1 MYIYMY
7 IYMLYTNDI
16 TIYACMYIDIS
27 DAYKHRASS
36 LPWKHDKTPLD
47 MNWSRVQPND
57 C

>member
-1 MYIYMY
+1 VFIYKYNIHIHMYIYMY

-36 LPWKHDKTPLD
+36 LP
-47 MNWSRVQPND
+47 
-57 C
+57 